1 MSGAPKAA
9 CRQVSPS
16 GAPGVQAAF
25 LVSATF
31 SGRTLLGRHSRPSR
45 TRVIARRI
53 PVAAAPAI
61 VGAALATGCA
71 AAGPSPVAVQAP
83 AHQTTAT
90 VAAAPS
96 GPAVAELMSLT
107 RPALVTSSGA
117 RAAAT
122 QAVAA
127 RAAAP
132 ARTAAP
138 ARYTVKGGDTL
149 GSIAKRVYHDPR
161 YWPVLYWANHKT
173 LRYANEITEGQV
185 LTVPAKPAKIP
196 AAPSAP
202 GPAPVQSSGPATT
215 APATTAPV
223 AVASTTVSTTGDS
236 SFQACVI
243 ARESG
248 GNSQVMNA
256 SGHYGLY
263 QFSASTWAAYGGN
276 PADFGHASVAEQN
289 QVFEN
294 AIAAGGQSNWSLY
307 DGC

>member
-1 MSGAPKAA
+1 M
-9 CRQVSPS
+9 
-16 GAPGVQAAF
+16 QAAF
-25 LVSATF
+25 LMSATF
-31 SGRTLLGRHSRPSR
+31 SGRTLLGRHSKPSR
-45 TRVIARRI
+45 PRVIARRL
-53 PVAAAPAI
+53 PVAAAPAL
-61 VGAALATGCA
+61 VGAAAAFA
-71 AAGPSPVAVQAP
+71 AANAPAGLPAAQAPVHPVAAE
-83 AHQTTAT
+83 AATAS
-90 VAAAPS
+90 S
-96 GPAVAELMSLT
+96 GPADAH
-107 RPALVTSSGA
+107 LVSYSRLAVEDSSGA
-117 RAAAT
+117 RAAA
-122 QAVAA
+122 
-127 RAAAP
+127 RAAAAAAAAAATAIRATTP
-132 ARTAAP
+132 AE
-138 ARYTVKGGDTL
+138 YTVKAGDTL
-149 GSIAKRVYHDPR
+149 SSVAKRVYQDPH
-161 YWPVLYWANHKT
+161 YWPALYWANHKH
-173 LRYANEITEGQV
+173 LRYANQITEGQV

-196 AAPSAP
+196 DAPSSL
-202 GPAPVQSSGPATT
+202 GPAPVQSTASAAT

-223 AVASTTVSTTGDS
+223 EVASTTVSTSGDS